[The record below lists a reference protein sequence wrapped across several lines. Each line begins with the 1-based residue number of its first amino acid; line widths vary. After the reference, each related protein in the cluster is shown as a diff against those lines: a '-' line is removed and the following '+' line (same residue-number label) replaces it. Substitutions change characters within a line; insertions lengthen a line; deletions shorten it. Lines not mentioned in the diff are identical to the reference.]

1 MFLAANTVLMI
12 YLTAAVLP
20 AIVLMV
26 YVYKKDQRDTE
37 PVGLLAMCLLMGV
50 CAALL
55 SVAGEGFGMYA
66 LNMSQID
73 QTTPLYVMALAF
85 GVVAVVEEGSKLL
98 FLYLKTWK
106 SPYFDYK
113 FDGIIYAVFVSL
125 GFAAFENIKYVF
137 SYGLSVALPRAVLAI
152 PGHMTFAVVMGVFYG
167 RAKYLENHGKPGKWL
182 YIFLGWFFAVLLH
195 GFYDT
200 CAMLGTAESSLV
212 FSVFIIFMYLLVF
225 VPKYMIDAKGK
236 TLFEWSLISLEG
248 YTDRVDKYV
257 FLAMEDETVD
267 VEGFVRG
274 KCAEL
279 GITNYELILLD
290 HLTDG
295 QATTALLA
303 NRYWDPSHALLVYN
317 IDTYVEAGEMNWQE
331 LKGDGFIP
339 CFQAPG
345 DHWSFVRL
353 DDAGR
358 VVEIKEKQRI
368 SPYCTLGAYYFRTC
382 QLYEDLYHEYYDVP
396 RDDLVNGEKYIA
408 PLYDYLLSKGGD
420 IYISDIAPERVHVLG
435 TPEELEAFLKEGD
448 A

>member
-1 MFLAANTVLMI
+1 MFDNMFSFVFDVDGTLCPIKGEDESYADLVPYADMVEKLREYKAQGARIILYTSRNMRTYGGDVSLILEHTKPELEAWLAKWDI
-12 YLTAAVLP
+12 PYDE
-20 AIVLMV
+20 IVYGKLWPGHRGL
-26 YVYKKDQRDTE
+26 YVDDRSVRPDEFLKYSVEELQEICAKSR
-37 PVGLLAMCLLMGV
+37 
-50 CAALL
+50 CAAPADDARSENDAAEAPGAIDVVITMGGLG
-55 SVAGEGFGMYA
+55 SRFRKAGY
-66 LNMSQID
+66 
-73 QTTPLYVMALAF
+73 T
-85 GVVAVVEEGSKLL
+85 
-98 FLYLKTWK
+98 
-106 SPYFDYK
+106 
-113 FDGIIYAVFVSL
+113 
-125 GFAAFENIKYVF
+125 
-137 SYGLSVALPRAVLAI
+137 
-152 PGHMTFAVVMGVFYG
+152 
-167 RAKYLENHGKPGKWL
+167 
-182 YIFLGWFFAVLLH
+182 
-195 GFYDT
+195 
-200 CAMLGTAESSLV
+200 
-212 FSVFIIFMYLLVF
+212 

-279 GITNYELILLD
+279 GIENYELILLD

>member
-1 MFLAANTVLMI
+1 MFDDMFSFVFDVDGTLCPIKGEDESYADLIPYADMVEKLRE
-12 YLTAAVLP
+12 YKVQGAR
-20 AIVLMV
+20 IVLYTSRNMRTYKGDLSLILEHTKPELEAWLAKWDIPYDEIV
-26 YVYKKDQRDTE
+26 YGKFWPGHR
-37 PVGLLAMCLLMGV
+37 G
-50 CAALL
+50 
-55 SVAGEGFGMYA
+55 
-66 LNMSQID
+66 
-73 QTTPLYVMALAF
+73 LYVDDR
-85 GVVAVVEEGSKLL
+85 AVRPDEFLKYSVEELEDMCEKSRCDKNIDVVITMGGLGSRFRKAG
-98 FLYLKTWK
+98 YT
-106 SPYFDYK
+106 
-113 FDGIIYAVFVSL
+113 
-125 GFAAFENIKYVF
+125 
-137 SYGLSVALPRAVLAI
+137 
-152 PGHMTFAVVMGVFYG
+152 
-167 RAKYLENHGKPGKWL
+167 
-182 YIFLGWFFAVLLH
+182 
-195 GFYDT
+195 
-200 CAMLGTAESSLV
+200 
-212 FSVFIIFMYLLVF
+212 
-225 VPKYMIDAKGK
+225 VPKYMIEAKGK
-236 TLFEWSLISLEG
+236 TLFEWSLISLEV

-279 GITNYELILLD
+279 GIENYELILLD

-303 NRYWDPSHALLVYN
+303 NQYWDPSHALLVYN

-353 DDAGR
+353 DDEGR

-368 SPYCTLGAYYFRTC
+368 SPYCTLGAYYFKTC
-382 QLYEDLYHEYYDVP
+382 ELYETLYHEYYDVP

>member
-1 MFLAANTVLMI
+1 MRMSDSKLTLVFDVDGTLCPIKDANTSYADLVPYTDMVEKLRAYKADGAKIILYTSRNMRTYEGNLELILANTKPVLEAWLAKWDI
-12 YLTAAVLP
+12 PYDE
-20 AIVLMV
+20 IVFGKV
-26 YVYKKDQRDTE
+26 WPGHKGFYVDDRSVRPNEFLSHTVE
-37 PVGLLAMCLLMGV
+37 ELEEI
-50 CAALL
+50 CAADRPAPIDVVITMGGLG
-55 SVAGEGFGMYA
+55 SRFRKAGY
-66 LNMSQID
+66 
-73 QTTPLYVMALAF
+73 T
-85 GVVAVVEEGSKLL
+85 
-98 FLYLKTWK
+98 
-106 SPYFDYK
+106 
-113 FDGIIYAVFVSL
+113 
-125 GFAAFENIKYVF
+125 
-137 SYGLSVALPRAVLAI
+137 
-152 PGHMTFAVVMGVFYG
+152 
-167 RAKYLENHGKPGKWL
+167 
-182 YIFLGWFFAVLLH
+182 
-195 GFYDT
+195 
-200 CAMLGTAESSLV
+200 
-212 FSVFIIFMYLLVF
+212 

-248 YTDRVDKYV
+248 YKERIHKYV
-257 FLAMEDETVD
+257 FLAMEDDSVD

-274 KCAEL
+274 KCEEL

-303 NRYWDPSHALLVYN
+303 NQYWAPKHALLVYN

-339 CFQAPG
+339 CFQAAG

-353 DDAGR
+353 DDEGR

-420 IYISDIAPERVHVLG
+420 IYISDIAPEKVHVLG

>member
-1 MFLAANTVLMI
+1 MEELQEICDAARP
-12 YLTAAVLP
+12 AAWHAGGAEAP
-20 AIVLMV
+20 AGAIARAEADETPEAIDVVITMG
-26 YVYKKDQRDTE
+26 
-37 PVGLLAMCLLMGV
+37 GLG
-50 CAALL
+50 
-55 SVAGEGFGMYA
+55 SRFRKAGY
-66 LNMSQID
+66 
-73 QTTPLYVMALAF
+73 T
-85 GVVAVVEEGSKLL
+85 
-98 FLYLKTWK
+98 
-106 SPYFDYK
+106 
-113 FDGIIYAVFVSL
+113 
-125 GFAAFENIKYVF
+125 
-137 SYGLSVALPRAVLAI
+137 
-152 PGHMTFAVVMGVFYG
+152 
-167 RAKYLENHGKPGKWL
+167 
-182 YIFLGWFFAVLLH
+182 
-195 GFYDT
+195 
-200 CAMLGTAESSLV
+200 
-212 FSVFIIFMYLLVF
+212 

-248 YTDRVDKYV
+248 YLDRVDKFV

-279 GITNYELILLD
+279 GIENYELILLD

-303 NRYWDPSHALLVYN
+303 NKYWDPSHALLVYN

-339 CFQAPG
+339 CFQADG

-353 DDAGR
+353 DGEGR